1 MFLTIKVFK
10 NIKKIISSRW
20 DLKHFVRNVFVVPFL
35 IIFCFFIV
43 FFTGNLVPTFLSV
56 IALFGLVFLVFD
68 CLATIQKIEDKKK

>member
-43 FFTGNLVPTFLSV
+43 FFTGNLVPTFLFV
-56 IALFGLVFLVFD
+56 VALFGLVFLVFD
-68 CLATIQKIEDKKK
+68 CLATIQKIENNKK